1 MKTKRLF
8 WDDMY
13 MVTATSQVVDVKEEE
28 GKYHILTDA
37 TIFYPGGGGFP
48 KDRGKISGVPVIDVY
63 EDEEGGIWH
72 VLSQKVEGQV
82 MMNIDFMHRYD
93 FMQQHTAQHLLS
105 ALVHD
110 TTGGTTL
117 SMHLGED
124 YSSID
129 VDVPPSSIDLTSLE
143 MEALI
148 AISQSREV
156 RVHYYK
162 RGDTLPPTRK
172 PLKWEKIKGDIVR
185 IVEIAGIDVC
195 ACGGLHV
202 RNAAE
207 LAPLIM
213 LPKVEK
219 YKGGS
224 RIYFYAGY
232 RAYSLIDSMRHDI
245 KDLREKVDALTTENK
260 RLKKDLVKYKVEEI
274 WKEAKK
280 VDTPLGPITLIKT
293 EREFVNAAA
302 KRRPSDISVPIFI
315 IGGDLFTFV
324 GPEDMWE
331 KIKPYVKGGG
341 KKGSFSG
348 KVIDREGLQNI
359 MGVRL

>member
-13 MVTATSQVVDVKEEE
+13 MVSATARVVDVKEYD

-48 KDRGKISGVPVIDVY
+48 KDRGKISGIPVIDVY

-72 VLSQKVEGQV
+72 VQPQKVEGQV

-117 SMHLGED
+117 SMHLGDE

-129 VDVPPSSIDLTSLE
+129 VDVPPSSIDLSSLE

-156 RVHYYK
+156 RVRYYK

-172 PLKWEKIKGDIVR
+172 PLKWEKIKGDIIR
-185 IVEIAGIDVC
+185 IVEIAGIDVS

-202 RNAAE
+202 RNTAE

-232 RAYSLIDSMRHDI
+232 RAYSLIDSMRQEI
-245 KDLREKVDALTTENK
+245 KELREKVEALSTENK
-260 RLKKDLVKYKVEEI
+260 RIKKDLVKYKVEEI
-274 WKEAKK
+274 WKEAQM
-280 VDTPLGPITLIKT
+280 VDTSLGTIILVKT
-293 EREFVNAAA
+293 EPEFVNAVA
-302 KRRPSDISVPIFI
+302 KRRPSNVSAPIFI
-315 IGGDLFTFV
+315 VGGDLFTFV
-324 GPEDMWE
+324 GPEDVWE

-348 KVIDREGLQNI
+348 KVIDREGLQNT
-359 MGVRL
+359 MGVIL